1 MAELAAAVPLPR
13 HLRDSVDIEPRPGR
27 VHCSNHCSLPRHHER
42 HPPPSPNLV
51 LPVTDSLHRKP
62 VRRSTELG
70 RQSVLTQS
78 NGSLAICVPL
88 RVAWLSL
95 HSGRSSPISLV
106 GVRDCRCCNRHVRQ
120 VRGQDGEVS
129 VSDPAISIQN
139 VTVRFRPLVD
149 KNPTLRRS
157 IGHLRHREKDE
168 IVALDDVSLTIV
180 KGEAFGVIGS
190 NGAGKSTLLKVIAK
204 TLKPTSGTVNVY
216 GKTSTLLSLG
226 LGMKPELSGRRNVYL
241 GGLAA
246 GLRKAEIDEKFDSIV
261 EYADI
266 GAAINRPVKTYS
278 SGMFSRLAFSVAMAI
293 EPNILLLDEVLAVG
307 DESFRQKSL
316 DTMKGLL
323 ENAGTIVFVSHA
335 LVNVVDF
342 CDRTMWLDQGRIRMI
357 GPSDEV
363 VETYKAE
370 VTLQK

>member
-1 MAELAAAVPLPR
+1 M
-13 HLRDSVDIEPRPGR
+13 
-27 VHCSNHCSLPRHHER
+27 
-42 HPPPSPNLV
+42 
-51 LPVTDSLHRKP
+51 
-62 VRRSTELG
+62 
-70 RQSVLTQS
+70 
-78 NGSLAICVPL
+78 
-88 RVAWLSL
+88 
-95 HSGRSSPISLV
+95 
-106 GVRDCRCCNRHVRQ
+106 
-120 VRGQDGEVS
+120 
-129 VSDPAISIQN
+129 SDPAISIQN